1 MYILDLA
8 KNGARPQY
16 VTCKPIETMSKKI
29 GFIDESGNKS
39 IYFEKEGVSTFF
51 VVSAIIMDENQISEI
66 REKFQEIA
74 AEFTFAPEVK
84 SNAKA
89 FRNIDDRL
97 KFLKAISELDFR
109 IYSVIVDKR
118 KIFEESGLQFQ
129 NSFYKY
135 TNGLLDRELY
145 DYFPFLELISD
156 QHGTEDFMSGFI
168 DYVDKNHRQTDLFK
182 GPSFSF
188 RDSKNEPLIQLADFI
203 AGSIARCYEPSKI
216 DTRNNE
222 ILDILHNHILHL
234 REWPEVPLKYFG
246 NIDDE
251 DEKYNQELVDFI
263 FYRINEFLALNQE
276 SQSPDIKNQLVCL
289 NYLIYRFKANPFSYA
304 YSDEIL
310 DRINIREINV
320 TKRVLNKE
328 IITRLRDSKILIT
341 SSTSGYKIACCKG
354 DLIRF
359 YNNYSSKIV
368 PMIET
373 IGKVDTVIKSATSG
387 NLKLL
392 EGDEFKLLKDL
403 IETTLSK

>member
-1 MYILDLA
+1 M
-8 KNGARPQY
+8 N
-16 VTCKPIETMSKKI
+16 KKI

-39 IYFEKEGVSTFF
+39 IHFEKEGVTTFF
-51 VVSAIIMDENQISEI
+51 VVSAVIIEENLVSEI
-66 REKFQEIA
+66 REKFQQIA
-74 AEFTFAPEVK
+74 SKFTFAPEVK

-89 FRNIDDRL
+89 FRDIGDRL
-97 KFLKAISELDFR
+97 KFLQAISELDFR

-145 DYFPFLELISD
+145 DYYPFLELISD

-168 DYVDKNHRQTDLFK
+168 DYVDKHHRQTDLFK

-188 RDSKNEPLIQLADFI
+188 RDSKDEPLIQLADFI
-203 AGSIARCYEPSKI
+203 AGSVARCYEPSKI
-216 DTRNNE
+216 DSRNNE
-222 ILDILHNHILHL
+222 ILDILHKHILHL
-234 REWPEVPLKYFG
+234 REWPEVPLKFFG
-246 NIDDE
+246 NIDNE
-251 DEKYNQELVDFI
+251 DEQYNQELVDFI
-263 FYRINEFLALNQE
+263 FYRINEFFTSNQE
-276 SQSPDIKNQLVCL
+276 SQSPEIKNQLVCL
-289 NYLIYRFKANPFSYA
+289 NYLIYRFKKNPFSYA

-341 SSTSGYKIACCKG
+341 SSTSGYKIACCKA
-354 DLIRF
+354 DITRF

-373 IGKVDTVIKSATSG
+373 IGKVDTVIKNATSG
-387 NLKLL
+387 NLSLL
-392 EGDEFKLLKDL
+392 EDGEFKLLREL
-403 IETTLSK
+403 IETTNSR

>member
-1 MYILDLA
+1 MYGCIKLEVSQA
-8 KNGARPQY
+8 EQR
-16 VTCKPIETMSKKI
+16 TMKKKI
-29 GFIDESGNKS
+29 GFIDESGNKN
-39 IYFEKEGVSTFF
+39 IHFEKDGVSTFF
-51 VVSAIIMDENQISEI
+51 VVSAVIIDEDLVPEI
-66 REKFQEIA
+66 REKFQQIA
-74 AEFTFAPEVK
+74 SKFTFAPEVK

-89 FRNIDDRL
+89 FRDIDDRL
-97 KFLKAISELDFR
+97 KFLQAISELDFR

-145 DYFPFLELISD
+145 DYYPFLELISD
-156 QHGTEDFMSGFI
+156 QHGTEDFMNGFI
-168 DYVDKNHRQTDLFK
+168 EYVDENHRQTELFK

-188 RDSKNEPLIQLADFI
+188 RDSKDEPLIQLADFI
-203 AGSIARCYEPSKI
+203 AGSLARCYEPSKN
-216 DTRNNE
+216 DSRNKE
-222 ILDILHNHILHL
+222 ILDVLNKHILHL
-234 REWPEVPLKYFG
+234 REWPEVPLKFFG
-246 NIDDE
+246 NIDNE
-251 DEKYNQELVDFI
+251 DEQYNQELVDFI
-263 FYRINEFLALNQE
+263 FYRINEFFASNQE
-276 SQSPDIKNQLVCL
+276 SQSIEIKNQLVCL
-289 NYLIYRFKANPFSYA
+289 NYLIYRFKTNPFSYA

-310 DRINIREINV
+310 DRINIREVNV

-341 SSTSGYKIACCKG
+341 SSPSGYKIACCKA

-373 IGKVDTVIKSATSG
+373 IGKVDTVIKNATSG

-392 EGDEFKLLKDL
+392 DDNEFKLLKQL
-403 IETTLSK
+403 IETTANR